1 MFKSMSAVRFAPL
14 LRTRGA
20 TQTAPSFQAIRSIS
34 ATAPCNK
41 GPIDVTKETLKKAD
55 RTVADAAVKGINTG
69 ETGTNLAVPTE
80 KAAHKIKEVV
90 GSGTKQAKEKGGE
103 VKGEAAEYAGKG
115 KGKVNEVLGE
125 AKGAVGAGTQQ
136 ARAKGEEVKSEAAG
150 YADKGKIK
158 AEEALNEA
166 NKKTKY

>member
-1 MFKSMSAVRFAPL
+1 MSAARFAPL
-14 LRTRGA
+14 LRTRVA

-34 ATAPCNK
+34 ATAPYNK
-41 GPIDVTKETLKKAD
+41 GPIDATKDTLKKAD
-55 RTVADAAVKGINTG
+55 RTVSDVAVKGINTG
-69 ETGTNLAVPTE
+69 E

-103 VKGEAAEYAGKG
+103 IKGEAAEYAGKG
-115 KGKVNEVLGE
+115 KGKAEEVLGE
-125 AKGAVGAGTQQ
+125 AKGAASSGAQQ
-136 ARAKGEEVKSEAAG
+136 AKAKGQEVKSEAAG

-166 NKKTKY
+166 NEKTKY